1 MDIEELK
8 KELRATEQ
16 EIHNG
21 VQFLMEEF
29 ANKTGYQIRDVHVE
43 ISNLDSK
50 NVEGELFIV
59 RRVTC
64 KAQTGL

>member
-21 VQFLMEEF
+21 VQFLMDEF
-29 ANKTGYQIRDVHVE
+29 ANKTGYQIREVYVE
-43 ISNLDSK
+43 ISNLDSHK
-50 NVEGELFIV
+50 VEVDIFTV

>member
-21 VQFLMEEF
+21 VQFLMDEF
-29 ANKTGYQIRDVHVE
+29 ANKTCYQIREVYVE
-43 ISNLDSK
+43 ISNLNSK
-50 NVEGELFIV
+50 NVEVDIFTV

>member
-21 VQFLMEEF
+21 VQFLMDEF
-29 ANKTGYQIRDVHVE
+29 ANKTGYQIREVYVE
-43 ISNLDSK
+43 ISNLDS
-50 NVEGELFIV
+50 NHAEVELFTV

-64 KAQTGL
+64 KAQTVL

>member
-21 VQFLMEEF
+21 VQFLMDEF
-29 ANKTGYQIRDVHVE
+29 ANKTGYQIRDVHIE
-43 ISNLDSK
+43 ISNLNSN
-50 NVEGELFIV
+50 NVEVEIFTV

>member
-16 EIHNG
+16 ETHNG
-21 VQFLMEEF
+21 VQFLMDEF
-29 ANKTGYQIRDVHVE
+29 ANKTGYQIRGVYVE
-43 ISNLDSK
+43 ISNLDS
-50 NVEGELFIV
+50 NHVEVDIFTV

>member
-21 VQFLMEEF
+21 VQFLIDEF
-29 ANKTGYQIRDVHVE
+29 ANKTGYQIRDVHIE
-43 ISNLDSK
+43 ISNLNSN
-50 NVEGELFIV
+50 NVEVEIFTV

>member
-21 VQFLMEEF
+21 VQFL
-29 ANKTGYQIRDVHVE
+29 T
-43 ISNLDSK
+43 
-50 NVEGELFIV
+50 
-59 RRVTC
+59 
-64 KAQTGL
+64 AQQNP